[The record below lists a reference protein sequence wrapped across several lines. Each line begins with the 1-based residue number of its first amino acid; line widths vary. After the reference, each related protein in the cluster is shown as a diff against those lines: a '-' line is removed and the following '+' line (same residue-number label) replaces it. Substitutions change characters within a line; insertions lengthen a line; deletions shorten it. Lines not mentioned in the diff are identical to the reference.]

1 MINRPM
7 RNDSDKTYRLD
18 ESILDDLTA
27 DDSHERPAD
36 VLARTEDIRTPDQMA
51 QHFPYIFSMRFSEY
65 NIKKLDDNIENIR
78 LLTDH
83 LNGFLDNQRI
93 IKNYMMLKTSI
104 VRWDNENREDVMAAG
119 EYDDYIIYT

>member
-1 MINRPM
+1 
-7 RNDSDKTYRLD
+7 
-18 ESILDDLTA
+18 
-27 DDSHERPAD
+27 
-36 VLARTEDIRTPDQMA
+36 MA
-51 QHFPYIFSMRFSEY
+51 QHFQYIFSMRFSEY
-65 NIKKLDDNIENIR
+65 NIKKLDDNIENLR

-104 VRWDNENREDVMAAG
+104 VRWDNENREDVRAAG